1 MKKRSDKNS
10 ATSAVAGFVGAIND
24 RIPLPAGVELRS
36 EAELIIWH
44 QFTRARARSDWR
56 DMDLILL
63 AKIVKMEADI
73 RAAQI
78 ELDAMGMMIENKR
91 GTPIPNQLLSVI
103 DTLERR
109 QLAVIRSMSLN
120 QTASDPRTINGSA
133 KVEGEARA
141 ALRALSESTTLPSS
155 ILEINFCDIPNPV
168 SFRYFKTSPDIIQLA
183 VMLSVRFS
191 LSRISTDLISQ
202 RASRARYSLTCVT

>member
-24 RIPLPAGVELRS
+24 RIPLPAAVELRS

-44 QFTRARARSDWR
+44 QFTRARSDWR

-91 GTPIPNQLLSVI
+91 GTPIPNPFLSVI

-133 KVEGEARA
+133 KVESDAKA
-141 ALRALSESTTLPSS
+141 ALRDVGVEG
-155 ILEINFCDIPNPV
+155 
-168 SFRYFKTSPDIIQLA
+168 
-183 VMLSVRFS
+183 
-191 LSRISTDLISQ
+191 LIAQ
-202 RASRARYSLTCVT
+202 PAH

>member
-1 MKKRSDKNS
+1 MKKRPDKNS

-36 EAELIIWH
+36 EAELITWH
-44 QFTRARARSDWR
+44 QFTRARSDWC

-63 AKIVKMEADI
+63 TKIVKIEADI
-73 RAAQI
+73 RTAQI
-78 ELDAMGMMIENKR
+78 ELDAMGMMIGNKR
-91 GTPIPNQLLSVI
+91 GAPIPNPFLSVI

-120 QTASDPRTINGSA
+120 QIASDPRTINGSA

-141 ALRALSESTTLPSS
+141 ALRDVGVEG
-155 ILEINFCDIPNPV
+155 
-168 SFRYFKTSPDIIQLA
+168 
-183 VMLSVRFS
+183 
-191 LSRISTDLISQ
+191 LIAQ
-202 RASRARYSLTCVT
+202 PAH

>member
-1 MKKRSDKNS
+1 M
-10 ATSAVAGFVGAIND
+10 AGFVGAIND

-44 QFTRARARSDWR
+44 QFTRARARSDRR

-91 GTPIPNQLLSVI
+91 GTPIPLLSVL
-103 DTLERR
+103 DTLEWR

-120 QTASDPRTINGSA
+120 QTASDPHTING
-133 KVEGEARA
+133 A
-141 ALRALSESTTLPSS
+141 ALRDVGVEG
-155 ILEINFCDIPNPV
+155 
-168 SFRYFKTSPDIIQLA
+168 
-183 VMLSVRFS
+183 
-191 LSRISTDLISQ
+191 LIAQ
-202 RASRARYSLTCVT
+202 PAH

>member
-1 MKKRSDKNS
+1 
-10 ATSAVAGFVGAIND
+10 VAGFVCAIYD

-36 EAELIIWH
+36 KAELIILH

-91 GTPIPNQLLSVI
+91 GAPIPNPFLSVI
-103 DTLERR
+103 DSLERHK
-109 QLAVIRSMSLN
+109 LAVIRSMSLN

-133 KVEGEARA
+133 KIEGEARA
-141 ALRALSESTTLPSS
+141 ALRDVGVEG
-155 ILEINFCDIPNPV
+155 
-168 SFRYFKTSPDIIQLA
+168 
-183 VMLSVRFS
+183 
-191 LSRISTDLISQ
+191 LIVQ
-202 RASRARYSLTCVT
+202 PAH